1 MRMRNRTQKV
11 LCAAVALVSTLALGT
26 VGGSSTHAGNSMHA
40 GTIQAGLRA
49 HHGAI
54 ASPAFVMGPRAVPA
68 AVGAQVT
75 YGLFT
80 CQVNQVPGVNCLD
93 PYEVRHAY
101 GTDTLINKGL
111 DGTGK
116 TIVIIDAFQNP
127 NIMEELIDFDA
138 FYGLP
143 VANFTQIEPQGPPP
157 AFDENNGDMVSWA
170 VEISLDVQWAHAI
183 APGARIVLV
192 LAVSDADQDIY
203 NATKYAVD
211 NRLGDI
217 ISQSFGE
224 NEACMD
230 PNLVI
235 QQHAMFAEATLK
247 NMTIFA
253 SSGDF
258 GAGQP
263 TCDGSALVQAAGTPA
278 SDPLVTAVG
287 GTTLDAAYYCIADL
301 GCNPKKHP
309 APGTYLGEVVWN
321 EPAYGAS
328 GGGFSVLYDKPAYQ
342 QGFVDGSAL
351 GVPDIAYNASVNNG
365 VLTVLDIG
373 DVAPLG
379 FYLIGGTSA
388 GSPQWSAITAIA
400 DQKAGHDLG
409 FINAALYRIGD
420 KQPIYN
426 SALNDIKKGNNSFD
440 GVTGFSARPH
450 WDATTG
456 LGSPQAVD
464 LVNDIILLH
473 SPLDGLAEIVLSSHG
488 KGGKGHGHKKPH

>member
-1 MRMRNRTQKV
+1 MRMQNRTQGF
-11 LCAAVALVSTLALGT
+11 LCAAAALLSTLALGT
-26 VGGSSTHAGNSMHA
+26 LGGSTHAGNSMHA
-40 GTIQAGLRA
+40 GMLRAGLRR

-54 ASPAFVMGPRAVPA
+54 ASPAFALGPQAARAA
-68 AVGAQVT
+68 IGGQVS

-80 CQVNQVPGVNCLD
+80 CQLNQVAGVNCLD

-101 GTDTLINKGL
+101 GTDTLINQGL

-116 TIVIIDAFQNP
+116 TIVIIDAFQSP
-127 NIMEELIDFDA
+127 NIVEELNLFDG

-143 VANFTQIEPQGPPP
+143 TPVFTQIAPQGLTP
-157 AFDENNGDMVSWA
+157 FDPSNADMIGWA

-183 APGARIVLV
+183 APGANIVLV
-192 LAVSDADQDIY
+192 LALSDQDQDLY

-211 NRLGDI
+211 HRLGDI

-230 PNLVI
+230 PSLVV
-235 QQHAMFAEATLK
+235 QQHAMFAEATIK

-263 TCDGSALVQAAGTPA
+263 TCDGSALTKAAGTPA
-278 SDPLVTAVG
+278 SDPLVTGVG
-287 GTTLDAAYYCIADL
+287 GTTLDAGFYCFPEL

-309 APGTYLGEVVWN
+309 PPGAYLGEVVWN
-321 EPAYGAS
+321 EPAYGSS
-328 GGGFSVLYDKPAYQ
+328 GGGFSILYDKPAYQ
-342 QGFVDGSAL
+342 QGFVDGSVR

-365 VLTVLDIG
+365 VLTVLDIPG
-373 DVAPLG
+373 FTDGPA

-409 FINAALYRIGD
+409 FINAALYRIAA

-426 SALNDIKKGNNSFD
+426 DALNDIKKGNNSFG
-440 GVTGFSARPH
+440 GVTGFNARPH
-450 WDATTG
+450 WDPATG

-464 LVNDIILLH
+464 LVNEIIRLH
-473 SPLDGLAEIVLSSHG
+473 SPLDGLAEITVTSHG
-488 KGGKGHGHKKPH
+488 NGGRGHGHKKPH